1 MSRAWTNVRFAIIHR
16 GVGREW
22 EKSGLSFSYVSI
34 IRFWKLLLGFRRA
47 IHMQNFRVDEEI
59 VY

>member
-1 MSRAWTNVRFAIIHR
+1 MRFAIIHR